1 MFCCAPSVK
10 NATTNRSNIYPKGR
24 VVGCCLCSLVEV
36 PVLPELI
43 NDGLCNKNNH
53 NKVNITHFF
62 FVSKAITINFC
73 RTRAGGGGRGLGEGL
88 VVEE

>member
-1 MFCCAPSVK
+1 MRCALLVK
-10 NATTNRSNIYPKGR
+10 NATTNGSNMYPRGP
-24 VVGCCLCSLVEV
+24 VVGCCVCSLVEV
-36 PVLPELI
+36 PVLPELM

-53 NKVNITHFF
+53 NKVKITHFF
-62 FVSKAITINFC
+62 FVSKAITINFY